1 MSNIFHFPESA
12 LENFASVWTEKYATT
27 SPHHP
32 PERQQ
37 QSAIRIAS
45 WLFLHFQATHQR
57 RKQQQHP
64 EWGHEWNKRRENGD
78 RFVWITLLSQLY
90 SLYTYRIQYLYVTN
104 ITNLFYAA
112 SCTHESCRDRKQLS
126 LKYQVHRIHNL
137 YKKKVSNLMFFAWSA
152 NVYEKEA
159 KGMKK
164 RCRAE
169 KRAGSTGW
177 NLHCVEGIAFSTSVD
192 KLKRRKCWIY

>member
-1 MSNIFHFPESA
+1 MRQH
-12 LENFASVWTEKYATT
+12 
-27 SPHHP
+27 HHP
-32 PERQQ
+32 PKQQ
-37 QSAIRIAS
+37 RQSAIRIAS

-64 EWGHEWNKRRENGD
+64 EWGHEWNKGRENGD

-90 SLYTYRIQYLYVTN
+90 SLYTYRIEYLYVTN

-137 YKKKVSNLMFFAWSA
+137 YKKKGIQFNVFRLIGECVWKRSEGYEVEVSWR
-152 NVYEKEA
+152 
-159 KGMKK
+159 KK
-164 RCRAE
+164 SRFDWMEHTLRW
-169 KRAGSTGW
+169 RYR
-177 NLHCVEGIAFSTSVD
+177 I
-192 KLKRRKCWIY
+192 